1 MLTFIYIYLGISVVG
16 MCVMAY
22 GIKNAKEV
30 PQHID
35 IYDL

>member
-1 MLTFIYIYLGISVVG
+1 MITFLYIYLGIFVVS

-22 GIKNAKEV
+22 GIRNAKEV